1 MSRSGTAPLV
11 RDSWGERGPA
21 RGRSTGES
29 LRICIVASS
38 RFPISEPFA
47 GGLESHTYSVAR
59 ELHRRGHRVSV
70 FAAPGTDLG
79 FPVGTLQVSTYQGS
93 DASRADVAAPPGLWM
108 EEHHAYLTLM
118 MDLARDGADDFDLVL
133 NNSLHHLPVAMAPSL
148 RIPVV
153 TTLHTP
159 PVPWLESAIEVAG
172 SAGTFVAVSRAMR
185 AAWSHA
191 VSALVI
197 LNGVDA
203 DLWVPGTGG
212 QDAVWSGRLVPEKA
226 PHEAIDAV
234 RRTGRTI
241 TVAGPML
248 DRAYFDRE
256 IQPRLG
262 DKVRYA
268 GHLDQRALCELVG
281 SSAVAVVTP
290 QWDEPYGLVA
300 AEAMACGTPV
310 AAYGR
315 GGLNEIVTPES
326 GCLATSPDVAA
337 LAEAIDAA
345 ATCDRGAV
353 RRHAVQAHGL
363 TRMVDEYEALFR
375 RTVARAAA

>member
-1 MSRSGTAPLV
+1 
-11 RDSWGERGPA
+11 
-21 RGRSTGES
+21 
-29 LRICIVASS
+29 
-38 RFPISEPFA
+38 
-47 GGLESHTYSVAR
+47 
-59 ELHRRGHRVSV
+59 
-70 FAAPGTDLG
+70 
-79 FPVGTLQVSTYQGS
+79 
-93 DASRADVAAPPGLWM
+93 
-108 EEHHAYLTLM
+108 
-118 MDLARDGADDFDLVL
+118 
-133 NNSLHHLPVAMAPSL
+133 
-148 RIPVV
+148 
-153 TTLHTP
+153 
-159 PVPWLESAIEVAG
+159 
-172 SAGTFVAVSRAMR
+172 
-185 AAWSHA
+185 
-191 VSALVI
+191 
-197 LNGVDA
+197 
-203 DLWVPGTGG
+203 
-212 QDAVWSGRLVPEKA
+212 VWSGRLVPEKA

-241 TVAGPML
+241 NVAGPML

-268 GHLDQRALCELVG
+268 GHIDQRALCELVG

-337 LAEAIDAA
+337 LAEAVDAA
-345 ATCDRGAV
+345 VACDRGAV

>member
-1 MSRSGTAPLV
+1 VGETRESRQAL
-11 RDSWGERGPA
+11 
-21 RGRSTGES
+21 RGRTTQQS

-38 RFPISEPFA
+38 RFPIREPFA
-47 GGLESHTYSVAR
+47 GGLEAHTYSVAR
-59 ELHRRGHRVSV
+59 ELYRRGHGVSV
-70 FAAPGTDLG
+70 FAAPGSELG
-79 FPVGTLQVSTYQGS
+79 FPVGTLPVSTYQGS
-93 DASRADVAAPPGLWM
+93 DASRADVAAPPELWM

-118 MDLARDGADDFDLVL
+118 MDLGRDGADDFDLVL

-172 SAGTFVAVSRAMR
+172 SAGTFVAVSRAMSD
-185 AAWSHA
+185 AWSHA
-191 VSALVI
+191 VSAMII
-197 LNGVDA
+197 LNGVDP
-203 DLWVPGTGG
+203 DLWVPGPGG
-212 QDAVWSGRLVPEKA
+212 EDAVWSGRLVPEKA

-234 RRTGRTI
+234 RRTGRAI

-248 DRAYFDRE
+248 DRPYFDRE
-256 IQPRLG
+256 IEPRLG
-262 DKVRYA
+262 DRVRYA
-268 GHLDQRALCELVG
+268 GHLDQRELCALVG

-310 AAYGR
+310 AAYAR

-326 GCLATSPDVAA
+326 GRLASSPDVAA
-337 LAEAIDAA
+337 LASAIEAAV
-345 ATCDRGAV
+345 TCDRSAV

-363 TRMVDEYEALFR
+363 ARMVDEYEALFR
-375 RTVARAAA
+375 RTVASAAA

>member
-1 MSRSGTAPLV
+1 
-11 RDSWGERGPA
+11 
-21 RGRSTGES
+21 
-29 LRICIVASS
+29 
-38 RFPISEPFA
+38 
-47 GGLESHTYSVAR
+47 
-59 ELHRRGHRVSV
+59 
-70 FAAPGTDLG
+70 
-79 FPVGTLQVSTYQGS
+79 
-93 DASRADVAAPPGLWM
+93 
-108 EEHHAYLTLM
+108 
-118 MDLARDGADDFDLVL
+118 
-133 NNSLHHLPVAMAPSL
+133 SL

-268 GHLDQRALCELVG
+268 GHLDQ
-281 SSAVAVVTP
+281 
-290 QWDEPYGLVA
+290 
-300 AEAMACGTPV
+300 
-310 AAYGR
+310 
-315 GGLNEIVTPES
+315 
-326 GCLATSPDVAA
+326 
-337 LAEAIDAA
+337 
-345 ATCDRGAV
+345 
-353 RRHAVQAHGL
+353 
-363 TRMVDEYEALFR
+363 
-375 RTVARAAA
+375 

>member
-1 MSRSGTAPLV
+1 MGYRSVVGETRGSRQPL
-11 RDSWGERGPA
+11 
-21 RGRSTGES
+21 RGRTTQPS

-38 RFPISEPFA
+38 RFPIREPFA
-47 GGLESHTYSVAR
+47 GGLEAHTYSVAR

-70 FAAPGTDLG
+70 FAAPGSDLG
-79 FPVGTLQVSTYQGS
+79 FPVGTLPVSAYQGS
-93 DASRADVAAPPGLWM
+93 DAARADVAAPPERWM
-108 EEHHAYLTLM
+108 AEHHAYLTLM
-118 MDLARDGADDFDLVL
+118 MDLARDGGDEFDLVL

-172 SAGTFVAVSRAMR
+172 GAGTFVAVSRAMS

-191 VSALVI
+191 VSAMTI
-197 LNGVDA
+197 LNGVDP
-203 DLWVPGTGG
+203 DLWVPGPGG
-212 QDAVWSGRLVPEKA
+212 EDAVWSGRLVAEKA

-234 RRTGRTI
+234 RRTGRAI

-248 DRAYFDRE
+248 DRPYFDRE

-262 DKVRYA
+262 DHARYA
-268 GHLDQRALCELVG
+268 GHLDQRALCDLVG

-290 QWDEPYGLVA
+290 MWDEPYGLVA

-315 GGLNEIVTPES
+315 GGLNEIVTPDS
-326 GCLATSPDVAA
+326 GRLATSPDVPA
-337 LAEAIDAA
+337 LALAIDAA

-375 RTVARAAA
+375 RTVAGAAA

>member
-1 MSRSGTAPLV
+1 
-11 RDSWGERGPA
+11 
-21 RGRSTGES
+21 
-29 LRICIVASS
+29 
-38 RFPISEPFA
+38 
-47 GGLESHTYSVAR
+47 
-59 ELHRRGHRVSV
+59 
-70 FAAPGTDLG
+70 
-79 FPVGTLQVSTYQGS
+79 
-93 DASRADVAAPPGLWM
+93 
-108 EEHHAYLTLM
+108 
-118 MDLARDGADDFDLVL
+118 
-133 NNSLHHLPVAMAPSL
+133 
-148 RIPVV
+148 
-153 TTLHTP
+153 
-159 PVPWLESAIEVAG
+159 
-172 SAGTFVAVSRAMR
+172 MR

-197 LNGVDA
+197 LNGVDS

-248 DRAYFDRE
+248 DRPYFDRE

-262 DKVRYA
+262 DNVRYA
-268 GHLDQRALCELVG
+268 GHLDQRALCDLVG

-337 LAEAIDAA
+337 LAEAVDAA